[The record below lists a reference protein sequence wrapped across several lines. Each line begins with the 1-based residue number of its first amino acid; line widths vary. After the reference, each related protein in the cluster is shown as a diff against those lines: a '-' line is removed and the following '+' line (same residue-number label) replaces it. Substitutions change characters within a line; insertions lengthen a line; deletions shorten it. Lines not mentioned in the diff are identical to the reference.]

1 MCRNAILPTAVYA
14 ESLDSEV
21 MNLIYV
27 FNRWLNM
34 LESYGKLDNDKL
46 AEDFSLIS
54 KIVKKGPVDKTTK
67 RALKYCRDYALA
79 GVDKIEDLTKA
90 LRNALHL
97 LCKAHEKPSMHKG
110 MKLRNDQGMTEKYKP
125 LSKRLA
131 KEKIRKIGKSIWYT
145 DKFTDDGKTSRLVRR
160 FVEKRAA
167 QMVYKLTP
175 KRDVDSNS
183 YRQAVRRAVSFSMF
197 KKRHLEYNPQLRS
210 HRSHWKVS
218 KRKDVRT
225 YLVPKR
231 PFNSYEEA
239 LEACEMHKRNH
250 PEDQIPITPY
260 VCDYCGKWH
269 IGHLRMD
276 EIANQEESTG
286 IKEAS

>member
-1 MCRNAILPTAVYA
+1 MCRNAILPTAVDA
-14 ESLDSEV
+14 ASLDCEV

-27 FNRWLNM
+27 FNRWLNL
-34 LESYGKLDNDKL
+34 LETYGKLDNDKL

-54 KIVKKGPVDKTTK
+54 KIVKKGPVDKITK
-67 RALKYCRDYALA
+67 RAVKYCRDYALA
-79 GVDKIEDLTKA
+79 GDAKIEDLIKA
-90 LRNALHL
+90 LRNALQL
-97 LCKAHEKPSMHKG
+97 LCKDHEKPSMNKVK
-110 MKLRNDQGMTEKYKP
+110 KLRNDQGMTEKYRP

-145 DKFTDDGKTSRLVRR
+145 DRFTDDGKTSRLVRR

-183 YRQAVRRAVSFSMF
+183 YRHAVRRAVSFSMF
-197 KKRHLEYNPQLRS
+197 KKRHLEYDPQLRS

-239 LEACEMHKRNH
+239 LEACEIHKRNH
-250 PEDQIPITPY
+250 PDDQIPITPY

-276 EIANQEESTG
+276 EIAHQEESTG